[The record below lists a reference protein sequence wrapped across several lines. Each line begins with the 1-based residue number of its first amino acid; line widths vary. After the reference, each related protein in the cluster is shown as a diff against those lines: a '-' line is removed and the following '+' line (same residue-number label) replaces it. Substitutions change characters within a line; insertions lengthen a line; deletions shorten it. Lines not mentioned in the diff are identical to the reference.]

1 MNTLRIRKA
10 FSWLVSLYCF
20 VMLGILLFLTYI
32 EGKPYQMGIIASF
45 LMLLIVFPPLWS
57 FLDRKYNVRINW
69 LVKLLLWICCY
80 GFLMANINAV
90 G

>member
-1 MNTLRIRKA
+1 MNKPGTV
-10 FSWLVSLYCF
+10 FSWLASLYSF
-20 VMLGILLFLTYI
+20 VGLVILLFLSYT

-57 FLDRKYNVRINW
+57 YLDREYNVRIYW
-69 LVKLLLWICCY
+69 LIKFILWIGCY
-80 GFLMANINAV
+80 GFVMANINAV

>member
-1 MNTLRIRKA
+1 MSTIGTL
-10 FSWLVSLYCF
+10 FSWLASLYSF
-20 VMLGILLFLTYI
+20 GMLGILLFLSYT

-57 FLDRKYNVRINW
+57 YLDRKYNFRINW
-69 LVKLLLWICCY
+69 LIKFFLFIASY
-80 GFLMANINAV
+80 GFLMLNINAV

>member
-1 MNTLRIRKA
+1 MNTPGKV
-10 FSWLVSLYCF
+10 FSWLVSLYSF
-20 VMLGILLFLTYI
+20 VVLGILLFLSYT
-32 EGKPYQMGIIASF
+32 EGKRYQMGIIASF

-57 FLDRKYNVRINW
+57 FLDREYNVRIYW
-69 LVKLLLWICCY
+69 LIKLLLWICCY